1 MVDYTKYEL
10 KSKEELEALLADKD
24 NLFVVSCNKCFKE
37 FAEIQE
43 PECDSLM
50 ELARSMGK
58 TVTGSMTLD
67 FLCNSVQSQK
77 KLAEAV
83 PEGTDYAVVI
93 SCGLGVQTAA
103 DLLEVPTLTATNSL
117 NYIGHHGMA
126 LTQKTCGACA
136 QCYLNVTGGICPI
149 VDCTKSLVNGQCGGA
164 KNGKCEIDPKKDCAW
179 EKINAR
185 LAGQG
190 RTKEFLSQPVQLR
203 DFGKVNV
210 EDIKAYVE
218 QARAKRFEGF
228 YGGVHPEEN
237 KHYTEEMPLQKFP
250 EPDTVIIPLAMHIG
264 APATPV
270 VQAGDKVE
278 VGQLIGEQ
286 AGFISAPVHS
296 SVSGTVLAV
305 EPHTHPNRGPGVL
318 SVVIQNDG
326 KNTLHASVV
335 PNKDLEELTPD
346 EIVEIVKQKGIV
358 GMGGATF
365 PTYVKLKPGKP
376 IDAVLIN
383 GSECEPYLTADHRIM
398 VEYAGDIVYGLRAMM
413 KAVSAPEGVILI
425 EDNKP
430 DAIALMEEKVAPYD
444 NIRICAAKTQ
454 YPEGAEK
461 MLIKKVMGRQVPSGK
476 LPADVGC
483 VVSNTSTAKAISDAL
498 RKGMPLVERVVT
510 VTGEFIRNPGNYI
523 VKLGTNV
530 QEIIDHCGGVTGDD
544 VVLKMGGPMMG
555 APIKDTNVPIIK
567 GSNGIIAIAADHT
580 EEKECIKCGRCV
592 DVCPMELAPLDIYK
606 YAQLGDTDT
615 LLKLNVMDCFSCKC
629 CEYICSSKIPLVSK
643 INAAKGMVAPLLKK
657 K

>member
-430 DAIALMEEKVAPYD
+430 DAIAVMETLVAPYE
-444 NIRICAAKTQ
+444 NIRVCPAKTQ

-483 VVSNTSTAKAISDAL
+483 VVSNTSTAKAVADAI
-498 RKGMPLVERVVT
+498 RKGMPLVERAVT
-510 VTGEFIRNPGNYI
+510 VTGEFIRNPGNFM
-523 VKLGTNV
+523 VKIGTDV
-530 QEIIDHCGGVTGDD
+530 QSLIDYCGGITGEDVT
-544 VVLKMGGPMMG
+544 LKMGGPMMG
-555 APIKDTNVPIIK
+555 APISDTHVPIIK
-567 GSNGIIAIAADHT
+567 GSNGVIAIATDHT
-580 EEKECIKCGRCV
+580 EPQECIKCGRCA
-592 DVCPMELAPLDIYK
+592 DVCPMELKPLKFYK
-606 YAQLGDTDT
+606 YAALGDAEK
-615 LLKLNVMDCFSCKC
+615 LLEENIMDCFSCKC
-629 CEYICSSKIPLVSK
+629 CEYICSSKIPLVSTIAYGK
-643 INAAKGMVAPLLKK
+643 SLVAPLLKK

>member
-37 FAEIQE
+37 FAQVQE

-346 EIVEIVKQKGIV
+346 EIVEIVKEKGIV

-398 VEYAGDIVYGLRAMM
+398 VEYADDIVYGLRAMM

-430 DAIALMEEKVAPYD
+430 DAIAVMEKLVAPYE
-444 NIRICAAKTQ
+444 NIRVCPAKTQ

-483 VVSNTSTAKAISDAL
+483 VVSNTSTAKAVADAI
-498 RKGMPLVERVVT
+498 RKGMPLVERAVT
-510 VTGEFIRNPGNYI
+510 VTGEFIRNPGNFM
-523 VKLGTNV
+523 VKIGTDV
-530 QEIIDHCGGVTGDD
+530 QSLIDYCGGITGEDVT
-544 VVLKMGGPMMG
+544 LKMGGPMMG
-555 APIKDTNVPIIK
+555 APISDTHVPIIK
-567 GSNGIIAIAADHT
+567 GSNGVIAIATDHT
-580 EEKECIKCGRCV
+580 EPQECIKCGRCA
-592 DVCPMELAPLDIYK
+592 DVCPMELKPLKFYK
-606 YAQLGDTDT
+606 YAALGDAEK
-615 LLKLNVMDCFSCKC
+615 LLAENIMDCFSCKC
-629 CEYICSSKIPLVSK
+629 CEYICSSKIPLVSTIAYGK
-643 INAAKGMVAPLLKK
+643 SLVAPLLKK